1 MNYERHLREKI
12 TKLRMERNLSEY
24 QLSTDIGRS
33 KTYIQA
39 ISSGKTLPSF
49 SAFFDLCDYFDM
61 TPAEF
66 FAESD
71 ISTQQRCIQKKIS
84 KLSAKD
90 MQLLDQLIDRVF
102 ANALEEADS

>member
-49 SAFFDLCDYFDM
+49 NAFFDLCEYFDM

-66 FAESD
+66 FTESD
-71 ISTQQRCIQKKIS
+71 ISAQQRRIQKKIA
-84 KLSAKD
+84 KLSSKD
-90 MQLLDQLIDRVF
+90 MELLEQLIDRIF
-102 ANALEEADS
+102 ADAARNT